1 MATNH
6 PEPTLE
12 LESESEEDPYVETET
27 GEDYDDQPSNNYQQQ
42 FDSNDGSINQNGI
55 VFDPNGIP
63 YEIYTSLSGADRRR
77 LGQCQ
82 YCQKFYSR
90 GVPDMKTNTY
100 KGGML
105 TNDYDHG
112 GEAVCFHCI
121 FMLNYNK
128 DYPEIRQN
136 FDGAFGKT
144 IVEYI
149 IDCKDMHDKSAC
161 THSEECFICDF
172 LNGKEIIGIFDSE
185 TLSLFREVPE
195 KIEPEKVDD
204 FSFNIAI

>member
-6 PEPTLE
+6 PEPKLD
-12 LESESEEDPYVETET
+12 LESESDEDSYVET
-27 GEDYDDQPSNNYQQQ
+27 GEDCDDTQP
-42 FDSNDGSINQNGI
+42 NDYNPSFNQNGDSFNPTGI

-90 GVPDMKTNTY
+90 GIPDMKTNTY

-105 TNDYDHG
+105 TNEYDNG

-121 FMLNYNK
+121 FMLNYSG
-128 DYPEIRQN
+128 DYPEMRQN

-172 LNGKEIIGIFDSE
+172 LNGKEIVGIFDNE

-195 KIEPEKVDD
+195 KIEPEKGDD